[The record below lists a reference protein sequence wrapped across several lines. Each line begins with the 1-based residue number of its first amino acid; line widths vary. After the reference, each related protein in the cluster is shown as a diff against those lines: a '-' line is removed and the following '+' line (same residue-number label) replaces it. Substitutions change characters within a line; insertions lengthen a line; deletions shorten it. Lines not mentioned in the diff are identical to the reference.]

1 MRDWFAAMVC
11 AVLLGAN
18 PVLAQER
25 FSIFVGSNP
34 ESIDRMVAI
43 AGLRDG
49 DVVTDLG
56 SGDGRI
62 VISAVKSH
70 PGVRGWGVDIDEKL
84 VRESSAEA
92 HKEGLSDRVRFYHQ
106 NAFDA
111 DLSQANVIFMWLWP
125 ELMYMLR
132 TKILAEARP
141 GTRVVTNMWDL
152 GSWKPDTTDDRPM
165 PVHLWVV
172 PARVAGNWSWDLTV
186 GGVKRHY
193 AAVLDQQFQQVE
205 GVVRAG
211 DRRGVF
217 REMKLRGEDLSFALD
232 ITLDG
237 SGMFRHSFNVKVR
250 GDQMLGTV
258 RIVPLKRDDEAGEAV
273 TLPFQATRS
282 TKNAYFAP
290 TGLVKR

>member
-1 MRDWFAAMVC
+1 MFFMDNLRTMKSLLIAALCV
-11 AVLLGAN
+11 AFTAGN
-18 PVLAQER
+18 PSWAQER

-84 VRESSAEA
+84 VAQSTAVA
-92 HKEGLSDRVRFYHQ
+92 IKEGVGDRVQFHHR

-111 DLSQANVIFMWLWP
+111 DL
-125 ELMYMLR
+125 YMLR
-132 TKILAEARP
+132 AKILAEARP
-141 GTRVVTNMWDL
+141 GTRVVTNIWDL
-152 GSWKPDTTDDRPM
+152 GNWKPDAVDERQGPIN
-165 PVHLWVV
+165 LWVV
-172 PARVAGNWSWDLTV
+172 PANAEGRWSWDLVV

-193 AAVLDQQFQQVE
+193 AAVLEQQFQQVE

-217 REMKLRGEDLSFALD
+217 RNMKLSGEDFSFALD

-237 SGMFRHSFNVKVR
+237 SGLYRHEFNVRVR
-250 GDQMLGTV
+250 GDQMTGNV
-258 RIVPLKRDDEAGEAV
+258 RVVQMKDREEIGEAV

-282 TKNAYFAP
+282 AKSAYFEP

>member
-1 MRDWFAAMVC
+1 MRWWSAAAFC
-11 AVLLGAN
+11 AAFVVSS
-18 PVLAQER
+18 PVWAQER

-62 VISAVKSH
+62 VITAVKSH

-84 VRESSAEA
+84 VVQSNAEA
-92 HKEGLSDRVRFYHQ
+92 KKEGLADRIQFIHR

-111 DLSQANVIFMWLWP
+111 DLTQASVIFMWLWP
-125 ELMYMLR
+125 EFMYMLR

-152 GSWKPDTTDDRPM
+152 GSWKPDATDDRQM
-165 PVHLWVV
+165 PVHMWVV
-172 PARVAGNWSWDLTV
+172 PAKVQGNWGWDLAV
-186 GGVKRHY
+186 GGIRRHY
-193 AAVLDQQFQQVE
+193 GAVLEQQFQQVE

-217 REMKLRGEDLSFALD
+217 RNMRLRGEDFSFTLD
-232 ITLDG
+232 MTLDG
-237 SGMFRHSFNVKVR
+237 SGLFRHTFNVKVR
-250 GDQMLGTV
+250 GDNMVGTV
-258 RIVPLKRDDEAGEAV
+258 RIVGLKGEEEIGEAV
-273 TLPFQATRS
+273 TQPFQATRS
-282 TKNAYFAP
+282 AKSAYFAP

>member
-1 MRDWFAAMVC
+1 MRWWSAAAVC
-11 AVLLGAN
+11 AAFIAAS
-18 PVLAQER
+18 PVWAQER

-62 VISAVKSH
+62 VITAVKSH

-84 VRESSAEA
+84 VVQSNAEA
-92 HKEGLSDRVRFYHQ
+92 HKEGLSERVRFFHQ

-111 DLSQANVIFMWLWP
+111 DLTQASVIFMWLWP
-125 ELMYMLR
+125 EFMYMLR

-152 GSWKPDTTDDRPM
+152 GSWKPDATDDRPQ
-165 PVHLWVV
+165 PVYMWVV
-172 PARVAGNWSWDLTV
+172 PAKVAGNWSWDLAV
-186 GGVKRHY
+186 GGIKRHY
-193 AAVLDQQFQQVE
+193 AAVLEQQFQQVE

-217 REMKLRGEDLSFALD
+217 RNMRLRGEDLNFTLD
-232 ITLDG
+232 MTLDG
-237 SGMFRHSFNVKVR
+237 SGLFRHSFNVKVR

-258 RIVPLKRDDEAGEAV
+258 RIVALKGEEEIGEAV
-273 TLPFQATRS
+273 TQPFQAMRTPKS
-282 TKNAYFAP
+282 AYFAP

>member
-1 MRDWFAAMVC
+1 MRPWLIAAIC
-11 AVLLGAN
+11 AVCTFSS
-18 PVLAQER
+18 PSRAQER

-62 VISAVKSH
+62 VITAVRSQ

-84 VRESSAEA
+84 VLQATAEA
-92 HKEGLSDRVRFYHQ
+92 KKEGVADRVQFLHR

-132 TKILAEARP
+132 AKILAEARP
-141 GTRVVTNMWDL
+141 GTRVVTNVWDL
-152 GSWKPDTTDDRPM
+152 GSWKPDAVDDRPG
-165 PVHLWVV
+165 PVNMWVV
-172 PARVAGNWSWDLTV
+172 PANVEGRWNWDLAV

-193 AAVLDQQFQQVE
+193 AAVLEQQFQQLE

-217 REMKLRGEDLSFALD
+217 NEMKLNGESLSFSLD

-237 SGMFRHSFNVKVR
+237 SGLFRHTFNVQVA
-250 GDQMLGTV
+250 GDKMSGTV
-258 RIVPLKRDDEAGEAV
+258 RVAPLKDREEIGEAV

-282 TKNAYFAP
+282 AKSAYFEP

>member
-1 MRDWFAAMVC
+1 MRWWSAVALCAAFAATS
-11 AVLLGAN
+11 
-18 PVLAQER
+18 PVWAQER
-25 FSIFVGSNP
+25 FSIFVGSNT

-43 AGLRDG
+43 ASLREG

-62 VISAVKSH
+62 VISAAKSN
-70 PGVRGWGVDIDEKL
+70 PGVRGWGVDIDDKL
-84 VRESSAEA
+84 VRESNAEA
-92 HKEGLSDRVRFYHQ
+92 HKEGLSERVRFFHQ

-152 GSWKPDTTDDRPM
+152 GSWKPDATDDRPM
-165 PVHLWVV
+165 PVHMWVV
-172 PARVAGNWSWDLTV
+172 PANVRGNWSWDLAV

-193 AAVLDQQFQQVE
+193 SAVLEQQFQQVE

-217 REMKLRGEDLSFALD
+217 RNMSLRGEDLSFALD

-258 RIVPLKRDDEAGEAV
+258 RIVPLKREDEAGEAI
-273 TLPFQATRS
+273 TLPFQATRNPKS
-282 TKNAYFAP
+282 AYFAP

>member
-1 MRDWFAAMVC
+1 MRWWSAAVFC
-11 AVLLGAN
+11 VASLVSGPAW
-18 PVLAQER
+18 AQER

-34 ESIDRMVAI
+34 ESIERMVAI

-62 VISAVKSH
+62 VITAVKSH

-84 VRESSAEA
+84 VLQATAEA
-92 HKEGLSDRVRFYHQ
+92 RKEGVADRVQFHHR

-111 DLSQANVIFMWLWP
+111 DLSQASVIFMWLWP

-132 TKILAEARP
+132 AKILAEARP
-141 GTRVVTNMWDL
+141 GTRVVTNIWDL
-152 GSWKPDTTDDRPM
+152 GSWKPDAVDDRPG
-165 PVHLWVV
+165 PVNLWVV
-172 PARVAGNWSWDLTV
+172 PANVEGRWSWDLEV

-193 AAVLDQQFQQVE
+193 AAVLEQQFQQLE

-217 REMKLRGEDLSFALD
+217 SDMKLTGEDLSFTLD

-237 SGMFRHSFNVKVR
+237 SGLFRHNFNVRVNGDKMVGNVR
-250 GDQMLGTV
+250 V
-258 RIVPLKRDDEAGEAV
+258 VPLKDRQETGDAV

-282 TKNAYFAP
+282 AKSAYFEP
-290 TGLVKR
+290 TGLMKR

>member
-1 MRDWFAAMVC
+1 MRVWYTAVLCVAFFAA
-11 AVLLGAN
+11 G
-18 PVLAQER
+18 PVWSQER

-70 PGVRGWGVDIDEKL
+70 PGVSGWGVDIDEKL

-92 HKEGLSDRVRFYHQ
+92 GKEGLSGRVRFFHQ

-152 GSWKPDTTDDRPM
+152 GSWKPDATDDRPM
-165 PVHLWVV
+165 PVHMWVV
-172 PARVAGNWSWDLTV
+172 PAQVRGSWNWELTV

-193 AAVLDQQFQQVE
+193 AAVLEQQFQQIE

-237 SGMFRHSFNVKVR
+237 SGMFRHTFNVKVR

-273 TLPFQATRS
+273 TLPFQATRNPKS
-282 TKNAYFAP
+282 AYFAP